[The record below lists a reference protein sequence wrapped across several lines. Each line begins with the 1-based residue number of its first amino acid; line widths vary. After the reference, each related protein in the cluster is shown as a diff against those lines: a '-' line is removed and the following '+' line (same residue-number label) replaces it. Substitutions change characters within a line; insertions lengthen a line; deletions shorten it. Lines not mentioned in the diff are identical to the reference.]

1 MAIILKNAPK
11 TEEGRKLN
19 LTKEQEEQYKIVFR
33 FDANKKELVNIEP
46 WSAEGKYDNY
56 CVIGPLS
63 SYYYKTIDIEAT
75 YRVRNVIGTKDDE
88 NPYGSWIGI
97 IELIYAYKGVKYD
110 FKRCCLD
117 NYHYRNW
124 QGPEQEEEIKD
135 HRKCKVIIGGHMTDN
150 LANYDFKNLEY
161 FLLLPICQIHNN
173 PAQNDFYFKTDEPM
187 WAVVMQ
193 KHMPVQNL
201 QSALLSLAASG
212 ECDRDIEFDV
222 RQYCEENNVEV
233 KDMYFD

>member
-1 MAIILKNAPK
+1 
-11 TEEGRKLN
+11 
-19 LTKEQEEQYKIVFR
+19 
-33 FDANKKELVNIEP
+33 
-46 WSAEGKYDNY
+46 
-56 CVIGPLS
+56 
-63 SYYYKTIDIEAT
+63 
-75 YRVRNVIGTKDDE
+75 
-88 NPYGSWIGI
+88 
-97 IELIYAYKGVKYD
+97 
-110 FKRCCLD
+110 
-117 NYHYRNW
+117 
-124 QGPEQEEEIKD
+124 
-135 HRKCKVIIGGHMTDN
+135 MTDN

-222 RQYCEENNVEV
+222 KQYCEENNVEV